1 MTKIDEKTTLPI
13 QWVIVGAYVGGGA
26 ILASLIVA
34 CSWVFTVNARLMRI
48 EQKLG
53 ISQPVATDGIV
64 RGAYANEK

>member
-1 MTKIDEKTTLPI
+1 MTKIDEKTTLPL

-26 ILASLIVA
+26 ILASLIIA

-53 ISQPVATDGIV
+53 ITEPVVQRGIV
-64 RGAYANEK
+64 RDAYANEK